1 MLNLAWCVDILDIVD
16 AVYCVDIIDRVDI
29 HRHLVVVRVTPLGG
43 EAHALELCPRL
54 ARPDHQVA
62 RLVLLGLL
70 VSPRSD

>member
-1 MLNLAWCVDILDIVD
+1 M
-16 AVYCVDIIDRVDI
+16 
-29 HRHLVVVRVTPLGG
+29 HLVVVGVTPLGG

-54 ARPDHQVA
+54 ARPHHQVA